1 MIQGLSLRK
10 AHAHFNYTKSVTQ
23 IKSNQTCSQINNKLS
38 IETDIFQNTT
48 PNLSNAIY
56 IYLLVSKPSLFE

>member
-10 AHAHFNYTKSVTQ
+10 AHAHFNYTKLISVTQ

-56 IYLLVSKPSLFE
+56 ICW